1 MATYTTAT
9 TANNIPAVGG
19 SSIPR
24 VMSAV
29 LNMSTQTNVA
39 GDIFEMLEIPAN
51 TLVLCSGI
59 DILGADT
66 AGNSGTVILGDG
78 GDDNRY
84 VAAAATT
91 SAGQMTPVTSTG
103 TNYVYAAADTIDI
116 KTATGAM
123 NGLLR
128 AWAVVAS
135 LDSQGLKTDTDSQTL
150 TFA

>member
-1 MATYTTAT
+1 
-9 TANNIPAVGG
+9 
-19 SSIPR
+19 
-24 VMSAV
+24 
-29 LNMSTQTNVA
+29 
-39 GDIFEMLEIPAN
+39 EIPAN

-128 AWAVVAS
+128 TWAVVA
-135 LDSQGLKTDTDSQTL
+135 L
-150 TFA
+150 